1 MENTFEHFSDDQLL
15 IFIAKNCPEGSLLN
29 AVDELAD
36 RMLFYR
42 TIVADLADQS
52 GKSLEEFAEWLF
64 DDEPDPE
71 SMSLEDL
78 QAYYDDLV
86 AEKKEEGRRQEL
98 IKKIKELTKE

>member
-1 MENTFEHFSDDQLL
+1 MENTFEKFSDEQLFC
-15 IFIAKNCPEGSLLN
+15 FIAKNCPEGSLLN

-42 TIVADLADQS
+42 ALVGDMANQS
-52 GKSLEEFAEWLF
+52 GKSLEEFTKWLF

-71 SMSLEDL
+71 NMSLEDL
-78 QAYYDDLV
+78 QAYYDELV